1 MERILPPS
9 TSNMKKYPYI
19 VVIGRIPE
27 DDEDSVYM
35 YTNLTEEEARE
46 EFVKSIYAD
55 GPHEET
61 PESVEEQWGVS
72 CYINCIL
79 ASESEIKGL
88 AYSY

>member
-1 MERILPPS
+1 MS
-9 TSNMKKYPYI
+9 TKYKHI

-35 YTNLTEEEARE
+35 FTDLTESEARE
-46 EFVKSIYAD
+46 AFVGAIYGD
-55 GPHEET
+55 QYDEEKT
-61 PESVEEQWGVS
+61 PERVEEQWGVS

-79 ASESEIKGL
+79 ASDTEIKGI